1 MAFARGEG
9 ELCPVVLRQ
18 FIVTYIDASVL
29 LLRILTRDK
38 TMDVDVSHPAKPF
51 KGLIV
56 LYLRAGHLCS
66 KNKPVTLSLPII

>member
-38 TMDVDVSHPAKPF
+38 TMDVDVC
-51 KGLIV
+51 LIQ
-56 LYLRAGHLCS
+56 
-66 KNKPVTLSLPII
+66 PSLLKD